1 MRLFKLLII
10 SITILFLLVTGIS
23 LLIPF
28 HVRISRATNVLATP
42 TEVWQQ
48 VDDMHTWKN
57 WNPFFSSVSLEKISY
72 SDTANGKPRA
82 MKVNGTSIQWKE
94 IKQDEHIAIM
104 QKPGYRSI
112 SNGWKCISHAGTDS
126 TTVQWYMD
134 FHLRW
139 YPWEKFASLLFEQSY
154 GPKMEQGLGNIKK
167 MVEADRTSFN

>member
-10 SITILFLLVTGIS
+10 SIAILFLLVTGIS

-28 HVRISRATNVLATP
+28 HVRISRATNVLGTP

-48 VDDMHTWKN
+48 VDDMRTWKS
-57 WNPFFSSVSLEKISY
+57 WNPFFTSVSPDKISY
-72 SDTANGKPRA
+72 SDTTNGKPGA
-82 MKVNGTSIQWKE
+82 MKVSGTSIQWKE
-94 IKQDEHIAIM
+94 RKPDEHIAEM
-104 QKPGYRSI
+104 KKPGYRSI
-112 SNGWKCISHAGTDS
+112 LNGWKCISHAGADS

>member
-28 HVRISRATNVLATP
+28 HVRISRATNVSATP
-42 TEVWQQ
+42 TEVWLH
-48 VDDMHTWKN
+48 VDDMYTWKN
-57 WNPFFSSVSLEKISY
+57 WNPFLSSVSPDKISY

-82 MKVNGTSIQWKE
+82 MKVSGTSIQWKE
-94 IKQDEHIAIM
+94 INPDERIAIM
-104 QKPGYRSI
+104 QKPGYRRI
-112 SNGWKCISHAGTDS
+112 LNGWKCISHTGTDS
-126 TTVQWYMD
+126 TTIQWYMD